1 MFNIFFGG
9 IGIFSAISAWFMLI
23 LLIMI
28 VLVFIR
34 RIFEVVVLYVVS
46 PFFVSAIPLDDGKR
60 FGGWRDSF
68 ISRLLAGF
76 GSIFMLRIFIMMLPT
91 IWSPDLTL
99 SSNTTADTLMK
110 LFFMGGGIFTIWK
123 SHTLI
128 STIINPQGAAAEQ
141 ESSAGGLAAM
151 GMAFGAVT
159 STVGGAWN
167 MGTGAYSGIK
177 SSLGSG
183 DSGSSSSSDPGPQSS
198 GNANPNL

>member
-1 MFNIFFGG
+1 
-9 IGIFSAISAWFMLI
+9 MLI

-60 FGGWRDSF
+60 FGGWRDQF

-110 LFFMGGGIFTIWK
+110 LFFMAGGIFTIWK

-128 STIINPQGAAAEQ
+128 SQVINPQGAAAEQ
-141 ESSAGGLAAM
+141 ESSAGGLAAA
-151 GMAFGAVT
+151 GLAFGAGT
-159 STVGGAWN
+159 TVAGGAWN
-167 MGTGAYSGIK
+167 LGTGAIGGIK
-177 SSLGSG
+177 ARFSGGG
-183 DSGSSSSSDPGPQSS
+183 DSGSSSSSSAPSS
-198 GNANPNL
+198 GNSNPNL

>member
-60 FGGWRDSF
+60 FGGWRDQF

-110 LFFMGGGIFTIWK
+110 LFFMAGGIFTIWK

-128 STIINPQGAAAEQ
+128 SQVINPQGAAAEQ
-141 ESSAGGLAAM
+141 ESSAGGLAAA
-151 GMAFGAVT
+151 GLAFGAGT
-159 STVGGAWN
+159 TVAGGAWN
-167 MGTGAYSGIK
+167 LGTGAIGGIK
-177 SSLGSG
+177 ARFSGGG
-183 DSGSSSSSDPGPQSS
+183 DSGSSSSSSAPSS
-198 GNANPNL
+198 GNSNPNL